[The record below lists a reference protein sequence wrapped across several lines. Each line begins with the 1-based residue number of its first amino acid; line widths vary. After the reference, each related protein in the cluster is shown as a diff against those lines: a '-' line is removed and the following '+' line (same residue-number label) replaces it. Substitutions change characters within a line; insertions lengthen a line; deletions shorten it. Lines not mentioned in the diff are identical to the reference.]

1 MEDGKKTLNIE
12 DYAINQ
18 SSLEQVVLM
27 LVKDQ
32 KDEHIQGKWK
42 KIFQLQIFLKII
54 SQWISV

>member
-1 MEDGKKTLNIE
+1 MVPVEKIVWSSVFGIMEDGKKRLKIE

-32 KDEHIQGKWK
+32 KPEHIQGK
-42 KIFQLQIFLKII
+42 
-54 SQWISV
+54 